1 MSSVRPA
8 ATTARPAGTGR
19 PTHRRRGRRRSA
31 IAVTALVAVAVAAA
45 ACGGSGSGA
54 PATPVP
60 HTYVAL
66 GDSYSAGPAIPTQLG
81 PGTTPSA
88 PTACRRSSEDYPSL
102 VAHALDL
109 TLRDVSCAVATT
121 ADLTGSQ
128 GPGIPDQLS
137 ALNPSTSVVSV
148 GIGGND
154 LGFTKIAAECAS
166 LTPWGVT
173 LVGWTCQAHFTAG
186 GTDQLAATTEDV
198 GTKVAAVLADIR
210 TLAPHARVFVI
221 GYPDIAPPTGTGCW
235 PLLPFSTSDLVYL
248 RGVEAGLNA
257 TLSKEAAD
265 AHDVYVDTAT
275 PSAAHNACTSEAT
288 RWVEPIIPAQG
299 TYPLHPSEVGMEG
312 MAHALE
318 QAVTSTT
325 AT

>member
-1 MSSVRPA
+1 MPSSAPA
-8 ATTARPAGTGR
+8 ATTASEGDGGGHA
-19 PTHRRRGRRRSA
+19 HRRRLRRTA
-31 IAVTALVAVAVAAA
+31 LAATALVAVVAA
-45 ACGGSGSGA
+45 ACGGTATAAHTTGA
-54 PATPVP
+54 PGP

-88 PTACRRSSEDYPSL
+88 PAACRRSSADYPAL

-109 TLRDVSCAVATT
+109 TLRDVSCAGATT

-128 GPGIPDQLS
+128 GPGIPDQFS
-137 ALNPSTSVVSV
+137 ALSPSTSIVSV

-173 LVGWTCQAHFTAG
+173 LVGWTCQSHFTAG
-186 GTDQLAATTEDV
+186 GTDQLAATADQV

-210 TLAPHARVFVI
+210 TLAPHARVFVV

-235 PLLPFSTSDLVYL
+235 PLLPFSMSDLGYL
-248 RGVEAGLNA
+248 RGVEADLNA
-257 TLSKEAAD
+257 ILSKEAAA
-265 AHDVYVDTAT
+265 AHDVYVDMAA
-275 PSAAHNACTSEAT
+275 PSASHNACTAAAT
-288 RWVEPIIPAQG
+288 RWVEPIIPSDG
-299 TYPLHPSEVGMEG
+299 TYPLHPSEAG
-312 MAHALE
+312 MAGMAGALE
-318 QAVTSTT
+318 QAISSTTST
-325 AT
+325 